1 MKRIIALLLAVLLI
15 IGMTACASK
24 QETAQDPNSTS
35 SAEEPA
41 KTDNPAVAEKAEEA
55 ATADTPVTITWGLYE
70 TDNLTAELWD
80 SVIAAFE
87 SENPGIKIEKIVATG
102 DDRIMFWKTLAA
114 SGNFPDVVMEA
125 NYIASSSPEML
136 AEVPANTLGLFEEGA
151 LCTYGGKYVTVPY
164 SKQLRMQVYYN
175 IADYEAL
182 GLSEPATYA
191 EFVSNCSALKEA
203 GKTPLICGG
212 TGDVWAT
219 GQPWWI
225 AVTNQQSVIDDP
237 DFVTK
242 INSGE
247 KTWLDPVVLDSMEE
261 WKALIDAGYYHP
273 GCMSWSY
280 AQAAAEFQNGGAT
293 MMIDG
298 SWAAAGF
305 DAAGDDRFGVFV
317 LPIPGGLEGYCCPI
331 SYWGVSATSQNE
343 EAAWTFIN
351 WFFSTQDVYASVLQA
366 DGLNSV
372 TKEAVTYEL
381 GPVATKMVQNLEGL
395 TLYPEIQSMSGDEVV
410 DAQITNETCK
420 AMQLIFTGTD
430 VATAM
435 QSVQDLQDMINMN

>member
-1 MKRIIALLLAVLLI
+1 MKKLIALLLAALLI
-15 IGMTACASK
+15 IGMTACSTK
-24 QETAQDPNSTS
+24 QTP
-35 SAEEPA
+35 AEETKTEPA
-41 KTDNPAVAEKAEEA
+41 AAESASTAEKSAQQPTEEA
-55 ATADTPVTITWGLYE
+55 PVAITWGLYE

-87 SENPGIKIEKIVATG
+87 ADNPGIKVEKIVATG
-102 DDRIMFWKTLAA
+102 DDRTMFWKTLAA
-114 SGNFPDVVMEA
+114 SGSFPDIVMEA
-125 NYIASSSPEML
+125 NYIASSAPEMF
-136 AEVPANTLGLFEEGA
+136 AEVPADTLSLFEEGA
-151 LCTYGGKYVTVPY
+151 LCTYGGKNITIPY

-175 IADYEAL
+175 IADYNEL
-182 GLSEPATYA
+182 GLSEPETYDA
-191 EFVSNCSALKEA
+191 FVENCAALKAA
-203 GKTPLICGG
+203 GKTPLLCGG

-225 AVTNQQSVIDDP
+225 SVTNQQIVASDP
-237 DFVTK
+237 DFVAK

-247 KTWLDPVVLDSMEE
+247 KTWLDPVVLDSMST
-261 WKALIDAGYYHP
+261 WKELIDAGYYHP

-305 DAAGDDRFGVFV
+305 DSAGDDRFGVFV

-331 SYWGVSATSQNE
+331 SYWGVSATSEQP
-343 EAAWTFIN
+343 EAAWSFIN
-351 WFFSTQDVYASVLQA
+351 WFFSTPEAYSSVLKA

-372 TKEAVTYEL
+372 TKNAVTYEL
-381 GPVATKMVQNLEGL
+381 GPVATKMVQNLDGM
-395 TLYPEIQSMSGDEVV
+395 TLYPEIQSLSGDEII
-410 DAQITNETCK
+410 DAQIVNETCK

-430 VATAM
+430 VTEAM
-435 QSVQDLQDMINMN
+435 QTVQDLQDMINMSNN